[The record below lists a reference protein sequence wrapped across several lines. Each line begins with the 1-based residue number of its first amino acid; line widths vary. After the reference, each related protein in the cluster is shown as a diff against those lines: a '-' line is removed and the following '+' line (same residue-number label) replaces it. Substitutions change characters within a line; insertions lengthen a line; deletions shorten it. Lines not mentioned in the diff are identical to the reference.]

1 MQIDHIDYNMVRVT
15 KTSMLTGNQSSMLL
29 PLRQGEI
36 EHWLNSGTL
45 VQDAF
50 PHLSADVR
58 EFLMSGIT
66 PDEWNATFPE
76 GDE

>member
-1 MQIDHIDYNMVRVT
+1 MQIDHIDYNCVRVT
-15 KTSMLTGNQSSMLL
+15 QTSILTGNQSSMLL
-29 PLRQGEI
+29 PLRQGQI
-36 EHWLNSGTL
+36 EHWLNSGTN

-50 PHLSADVR
+50 PWLSANVR
-58 EFLMSGIT
+58 EFLMTGIT